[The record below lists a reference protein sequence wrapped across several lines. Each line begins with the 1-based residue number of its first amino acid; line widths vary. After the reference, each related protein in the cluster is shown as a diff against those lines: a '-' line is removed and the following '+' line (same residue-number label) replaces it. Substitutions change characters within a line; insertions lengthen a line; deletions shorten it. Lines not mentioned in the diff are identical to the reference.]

1 MRCII
6 KTLDEYVCEY
16 DIHNFKIRDNDLNYR
31 KNMSIIFHYSYE
43 NDTYSKTFESTTIG
57 FLAYYLLYKYLD
69 SGKLRLL
76 ATYNQREKKKKTQNI
91 RCISILFVSHPML
104 FELLIVP
111 NKERVTCRDRS
122 SDTMERYLTEPSN
135 GHLPLLIMK
144 FASQRLDT

>member
-1 MRCII
+1 MNEIVVLEKRKNQQLCEKLCLQVVHRVSIVFVTASLLFMRCII

-16 DIHNFKIRDNDLNYR
+16 DIQNFKIRDNDLNYR

-76 ATYNQREKKKKTQNI
+76 ATCITRGKKRKHKT
-91 RCISILFVSHPML
+91 
-104 FELLIVP
+104 
-111 NKERVTCRDRS
+111 
-122 SDTMERYLTEPSN
+122 
-135 GHLPLLIMK
+135 
-144 FASQRLDT
+144 